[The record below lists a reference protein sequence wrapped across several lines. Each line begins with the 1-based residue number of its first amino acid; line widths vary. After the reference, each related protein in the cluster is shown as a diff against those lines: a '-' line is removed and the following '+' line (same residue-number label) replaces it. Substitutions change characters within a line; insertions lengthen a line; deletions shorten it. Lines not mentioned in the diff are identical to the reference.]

1 MPASRRVSPASS
13 PSSVQV
19 GGAIGGAGPAV
30 AAANASGS
38 ATATRPHRNAAV
50 LTATATPFSSIAH
63 SIASAETGS
72 APDW

>member
-19 GGAIGGAGPAV
+19 GGAATVGPAV
-30 AAANASGS
+30 AAANAAGS

>member
-19 GGAIGGAGPAV
+19 IGAVALGPAV

-50 LTATATPFSSIAH
+50 LAATATPFSSIAH